1 MVREDLK
8 TCIKKVREKSDR
20 EFNNFSPNYLAAAD
34 ILAFL
39 SDWSCW
45 NIFLFLILLTQYYY
59 KLMLIIEKKMY
70 AQKLE
75 NIYIFIEQ
83 LGMYISRK

>member
-1 MVREDLK
+1 MLK
-8 TCIKKVREKSDR
+8 YFFISH
-20 EFNNFSPNYLAAAD
+20 FAP
-34 ILAFL
+34 
-39 SDWSCW
+39 
-45 NIFLFLILLTQYYY
+45 QYYY